1 MAIRVAGCVA
11 IAVVS
16 AALSACGG
24 SSGSSSSHTGTASS
38 TTKLAVAQITHN
50 WVQFFAPSTS
60 PATAISLLQNGT
72 KFAAAVKAQA
82 KSPFAA
88 ELSATVSSVKVT
100 SPTTATVTY
109 TLKVAGQLP
118 VPGLKNAT
126 GTAVKTGSTWQ
137 VADATFCRLLRLQ
150 GPAPAACPKG

>member
-1 MAIRVAGCVA
+1 MAIRVAGWVA
-11 IAVVS
+11 ITVVS

-24 SSGSSSSHTGTASS
+24 SSSSRSHTGTASS

-50 WVQFFAPSTS
+50 WVEFFAPSTS
-60 PATAISLLQNGT
+60 PATAITLLQNGT
-72 KFAAAVKAQA
+72 EFAAAVKAQA
-82 KSPFAA
+82 KSPFAS
-88 ELSATVSSVKVT
+88 ELSATVSSVKLT

-109 TLKVAGQLP
+109 TLKVGGQLP

-126 GTAVKTGSTWQ
+126 GAAVKTGTTWQ
-137 VADATFCRLLRLQ
+137 VADATFCRLLKLQ

>member
-11 IAVVS
+11 AAVVS

-24 SSGSSSSHTGTASS
+24 SSTSSSHKGAESS
-38 TTKLAVAQITHN
+38 ATKLAVAQIKHN
-50 WVQFFAPSTS
+50 WVEFFAPSTS
-60 PATAISLLQNGT
+60 PATAIGLLQNGT
-72 KFAAAVKAQA
+72 EFAAAVKAQA

-88 ELSATVSSVKVT
+88 ELSATVSSVKLT

-118 VPGLKNAT
+118 VPGLKDAT
-126 GTAVKTGSTWQ
+126 GSAVKTGSTWQ
-137 VADATFCRLLRLQ
+137 VADGTFCRLLKLQ
-150 GPAPAACPKG
+150 GPVPAACPKG